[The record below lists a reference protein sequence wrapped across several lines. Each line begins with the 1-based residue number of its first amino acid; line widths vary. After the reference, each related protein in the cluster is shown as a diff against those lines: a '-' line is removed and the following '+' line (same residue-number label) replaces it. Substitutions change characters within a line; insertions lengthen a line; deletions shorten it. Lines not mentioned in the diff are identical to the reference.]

1 MSGVFW
7 GRLFLSRRPQISLRF
22 KLCALPIDAPFTETT
37 TYLDRIAFYCSNK
50 LGKIVDSWNPEATL
64 ATVGTATLN

>member
-37 TYLDRIAFYCSNK
+37 IYL
-50 LGKIVDSWNPEATL
+50 KIIEV
-64 ATVGTATLN
+64 